1 MQTFETA
8 AARLRTRRRAAVL
21 DGRVLALSPTGIEVL
36 RLLAEARG
44 DVVTPAQVL
53 AALPGES
60 TDAHAAE
67 VAIAR
72 LRQAAGTRDLVR
84 TVVKRGYRL
93 AVVQPTEVVG

>member
-21 DGRVLALSPTGIEVL
+21 DGRVLALAPTGIEVL
-36 RLLAEARG
+36 RLLADA
-44 DVVTPAQVL
+44 AQ
-53 AALPGES
+53 
-60 TDAHAAE
+60 

-84 TVVKRGYRL
+84 IVVGRGCRL
-93 AVVQPTEVVG
+93 AVVEPAGAVG